1 MYAGEAANLTELRDD
16 VIVVGMTAESLSL

>member
-16 VIVVGMTAESLSL
+16 TIVVGMTAESLSL